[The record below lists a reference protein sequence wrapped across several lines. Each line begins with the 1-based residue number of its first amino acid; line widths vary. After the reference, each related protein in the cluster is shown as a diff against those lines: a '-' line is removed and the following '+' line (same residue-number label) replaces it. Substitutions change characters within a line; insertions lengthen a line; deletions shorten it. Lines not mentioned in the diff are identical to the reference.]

1 MVKQIQVRTTCL
13 AERQVAMA
21 EQPFRL
27 HQVRQMAQVIL
38 QIAQPVQRVI
48 THLIQAQHQL
58 PQLHPQHHLKS
69 KKNRDAI

>member
-1 MVKQIQVRTTCL
+1 MVKQIQARTAYL

-27 HQVRQMAQVIL
+27 HQARQMAQVIL

-48 THLIQAQHQL
+48 RHLIQDQPQL
-58 PQLHPQHHLKS
+58 PPQHHLKS
-69 KKNRDAI
+69 KKNRDTI